1 MDPASIVGLNLFSYC
16 YNDPVNF
23 VDPSGCFAISTL
35 IIGAIFGAVIVGGAT
50 YEFAKEKGAKGWE
63 LAGWTTLGILGG
75 GILGALLGAF
85 ASMSFTSSIPT
96 LGFVNTNGALAIGI
110 TGTKIVTIT
119 GAQVLTT
126 TGVIAGLNYMFSKKE
141 PKMRNKPP
149 FSWTTQQEGIDA
161 MKKYNGDAN
170 KAATEIMN
178 NHKSSW
184 IKGAGQE
191 HNAIKKWLDRIIRK
205 IIKGM

>member
-126 TGVIAGLNYMFSKKE
+126 TGVIAGLNYMFVKGEGSRMGHNQYE
-141 PKMRNKPP
+141 NKQ
-149 FSWTTQQEGIDA
+149 FRSLV
-161 MKKYNGDAN
+161 KKYRLTKDQQRILHD
-170 KAATEIMN
+170 EITKMN
-178 NHKSSW
+178 YDYHEIEKLIW
-184 IKGAGQE
+184 E
-191 HNAIKKWLDRIIRK
+191 LFFRRK
-205 IIKGM
+205 